1 MRPVIFQE
9 LPLSWETRR
18 VKDRFTPT
26 LPAEPRG
33 HSGDWI
39 DPDELAPGH
48 RAGEYL
54 ILGRIAS
61 GGCGTVYTAEHR
73 VLARKVA
80 VKVLHSQLAGSAEMV
95 ERFVR
100 EARVVNRIRH
110 PNIVDIYDFG
120 ELADKRPYFVM
131 ELLEGVSLGTI
142 IERRGRLTPRQ
153 ALGYLEPICDA
164 LTAAHAAGVVHR
176 DLKASNVAVTRDGDP
191 PTVKLLDFGIAK
203 LMRSAPGERGIT
215 AVGQRIGT
223 PHAMAPEQIRGDAVD
238 QRVDIYALGVLLYQL
253 LTGRYPFI
261 SSDAVELER
270 QHAEA
275 PPPRPSALAPVSAEI
290 DAVVLR
296 CLEKRAVRRFPN
308 VPAFVEALRAAVLG
322 KRTAGPAARQGVAI
336 NVDLRIEGEEDESL
350 LASLV
355 QLLDETE
362 RQLLDAGY
370 ALYLQTG
377 SALLGVKAL
386 PEEAAAARDERR
398 EALAL
403 GRRLLAPMSV
413 PGADPRLRLAVQIH
427 ADAAEVRNGEVV
439 SGPLVDVESWLQPA
453 AEDLRATASATEDL
467 EGW

>member
-1 MRPVIFQE
+1 
-9 LPLSWETRR
+9 

-26 LPAEPRG
+26 LPAEPPRG
-33 HSGDWI
+33 KSGDWV
-39 DPDELAPGH
+39 DPDELAPGD

-73 VLARKVA
+73 VLARRAA
-80 VKVLHSQLAGSAEMV
+80 VKVLHSQLASSPEMV

-100 EARVVNRIRH
+100 EARVVNHIRH

-120 ELADKRPYFVM
+120 ELEDKRPYFVM
-131 ELLEGVSLGTI
+131 ELLEGSSLGSI
-142 IERRGRLTPRQ
+142 VERRGRLTPAQ
-153 ALGYLEPICDA
+153 ALGYLEPVCDA
-164 LTAAHAAGVVHR
+164 LAAAHAAGVVHR
-176 DLKASNVAVTRDGDP
+176 DLKASNVAVARDGDP
-191 PTVKLLDFGIAK
+191 PRVKLLDFGIAK

-223 PHAMAPEQIRGDAVD
+223 PHAMAPEQIRGEAVD

-270 QHAEA
+270 LHVEA

-296 CLEKRAVRRFPN
+296 CLEKRANRRFPN
-308 VPAFVEALRAAVLG
+308 VSAFAEALRAAVAG
-322 KRTAGPAARQGVAI
+322 KRTAGSSGRQGVAI
-336 NVDLRIEGEEDESL
+336 NVDLRITGDEDESL

-362 RQLLDAGY
+362 LQLLDAGY

-377 SALLGVKAL
+377 SALLGVKPL
-386 PEEAAAARDERR
+386 PEDSVAARKEREAAI
-398 EALAL
+398 AL
-403 GRRLLAPMSV
+403 GRRLLSPMSV
-413 PGADPRLRLAVQIH
+413 AGADSRLRLGVH
-427 ADAAEVRNGEVV
+427 VHVDAAEVRDGEVMGPPGGRGV
-439 SGPLVDVESWLQPA
+439 VASTRRGGTSRHALRQRGSGRVVRRPTPPPGVTLQK
-453 AEDLRATASATEDL
+453 
-467 EGW
+467 

>member
-1 MRPVIFQE
+1 
-9 LPLSWETRR
+9 
-18 VKDRFTPT
+18 
-26 LPAEPRG
+26 
-33 HSGDWI
+33 
-39 DPDELAPGH
+39 
-48 RAGEYL
+48 
-54 ILGRIAS
+54 
-61 GGCGTVYTAEHR
+61 
-73 VLARKVA
+73 
-80 VKVLHSQLAGSAEMV
+80 
-95 ERFVR
+95 
-100 EARVVNRIRH
+100 
-110 PNIVDIYDFG
+110 
-120 ELADKRPYFVM
+120 
-131 ELLEGVSLGTI
+131 
-142 IERRGRLTPRQ
+142 
-153 ALGYLEPICDA
+153 
-164 LTAAHAAGVVHR
+164 
-176 DLKASNVAVTRDGDP
+176 
-191 PTVKLLDFGIAK
+191 
-203 LMRSAPGERGIT
+203 
-215 AVGQRIGT
+215 
-223 PHAMAPEQIRGDAVD
+223 MAPEQFRGDAVD

-253 LTGRYPFI
+253 LTGRYPFLLRCRGAGA
-261 SSDAVELER
+261 DAPGG
-270 QHAEA
+270 ASA
-275 PPPRPSALAPVSAEI
+275 PAQRAAPVSAEM

-296 CLEKRAVRRFPN
+296 CLEKRAFRRYPN